1 MARKQEDEIMKFNE
15 KLNYYL
21 NSLNCSS
28 KELSEV
34 SGISEAA
41 ISRYRKGDR
50 TPREGSSQLMKL
62 GNALYRIA
70 EKKKPNAYTESG
82 ILKDLTDCVKNS
94 NDFDYDN
101 FCRNFSDIIGIL
113 KINVNDMAKYTVF
126 DASHLSRIKNG
137 KSKPSEPVEFC
148 KKVSRYITDKYF
160 GTPDLSKLCIF
171 LNIEKEDGLTEAEL
185 FEAVFNYLIRN
196 KQQIENPPQI
206 AEFLKNLDEFN
217 LNDYIKAIKFDELKV
232 PNIPFYKVKN
242 GNYYGLD
249 GMKSG
254 ELNFFK
260 ATVLSKSS
268 DDIFMCSDMPMEDM
282 AEDIEFGKKWM
293 FAIALCLKKGLH
305 LNIIH
310 NLDRPFNEMMLGLES
325 WIPIYMTGQIS
336 PYYLKEVKNSVYS
349 HLNYVSGKC
358 ALVGEC
364 IRGHHSDGK
373 YYLTTNGVEIEYHRK
388 KSDFLLQN
396 AKPLMEIYDRKSEN
410 KFKAFQADDRNLKCD
425 RKRILNTLPLFTM
438 SDELLDKILKKNG
451 ISDGDAERIFNFKR
465 EQQQITNSILKEN
478 RITDTVSILSE
489 KQFNDGNRLCL
500 PLENLFFD
508 KKVYYD
514 FQDYTEHLKQTDNF
528 NRKNY
533 TLIKSDTKIFKNI
546 SITVAEN
553 SYVIVSKVSDPVIH
567 FVIKHPKLM
576 SAIED
581 FDPIVK

>member
-1 MARKQEDEIMKFNE
+1 
-15 KLNYYL
+15 
-21 NSLNCSS
+21 
-28 KELSEV
+28 
-34 SGISEAA
+34 
-41 ISRYRKGDR
+41 
-50 TPREGSSQLMKL
+50 
-62 GNALYRIA
+62 
-70 EKKKPNAYTESG
+70 
-82 ILKDLTDCVKNS
+82 
-94 NDFDYDN
+94 
-101 FCRNFSDIIGIL
+101 
-113 KINVNDMAKYTVF
+113 
-126 DASHLSRIKNG
+126 
-137 KSKPSEPVEFC
+137 
-148 KKVSRYITDKYF
+148 
-160 GTPDLSKLCIF
+160 
-171 LNIEKEDGLTEAEL
+171 
-185 FEAVFNYLIRN
+185 
-196 KQQIENPPQI
+196 
-206 AEFLKNLDEFN
+206 
-217 LNDYIKAIKFDELKV
+217 
-232 PNIPFYKVKN
+232 
-242 GNYYGLD
+242 
-249 GMKSG
+249 
-254 ELNFFK
+254 
-260 ATVLSKSS
+260 
-268 DDIFMCSDMPMEDM
+268 
-282 AEDIEFGKKWM
+282 
-293 FAIALCLKKGLH
+293 
-305 LNIIH
+305 
-310 NLDRPFNEMMLGLES
+310 MMLGLES

-451 ISDGDAERIFNFKR
+451 ISDGEAERIFNFKR